1 MRFYSVMF
9 ASATVPSSL
18 PSLAIGR
25 EPAAS
30 FAAGVTLAPSGRYVA
45 RSIEIL
51 IFAMLLALI
60 APARA
65 ETYPV
70 LLKFPVISGTDQVG
84 KVLTSTTGTWTGAT
98 SFAYQWSGNHVP
110 IKGATAATYT
120 PVSSDAGHTLT
131 STVVATGSPGALS
144 SATSAAT
151 VPITGGGQTTAAA
164 AAYPVLLEFPVIT
177 GTAQVGKVLTSTT
190 GTWTGATS
198 FAYQWSGNKTPIAGA
213 TAATYTPVSS
223 DAGHTLTSTVVATG
237 SPGARSSATS
247 AATVPIVAASSG
259 SPPVTVSGSVP
270 FTALHTYYMS
280 PTGSDSNNGTSPST
294 PWATPY
300 HSVVCGDV
308 IIAAAG
314 SYSDLQSWGKV
325 SNCPSTS
332 GGIDG
337 TGGIYFATVLCGGS
351 YVGACYITTKTS
363 TSGNPDAF
371 DVHAD
376 NWAVEGWYAN
386 TSQHGNGFHA
396 DGSGGLVH
404 HIAFINDISANNNT
418 VGFGSDDG
426 GKTGAFGVDYFAVV
440 GSIAQN
446 SAGQTCN
453 SAIDG
458 VGISPFDTNA
468 GTHVYFYGD
477 FSYANHNVPC
487 LTISDTEDYMFDTWD
502 FHNVPNQG
510 VIANNI
516 GFDADRMC
524 IQTFEQ
530 NYSTPTPTI
539 KIYNNTCFQNNNNN
553 DDNLNGEINVAI
565 LPSVHLTYIES
576 VTNNLAYQPL
586 ALATGGGR
594 VAAFAMYN
602 PAGSTFVNNGNFYRA
617 NNSSCKFTFC
627 NSTFDAETQGASTTL
642 GTNTYTNPAFT
653 NTADLL
659 ANRTGVPNCNAF
671 TNTTQCMGWNANTS
685 TLTTPSI
692 IGDLVPTASGTAGKG
707 YQLPSTTCAANADY
721 PTWLKGIVYLQWNG
735 STLSENSGLVTRPC
749 NM

>member
-280 PTGSDSNNGTSPST
+280 PTGSDSNNGTSPPT

-300 HSVVCGDV
+300 HSVVLRRCHHRR
-308 IIAAAG
+308 
-314 SYSDLQSWGKV
+314 SRL
-325 SNCPSTS
+325 
-332 GGIDG
+332 
-337 TGGIYFATVLCGGS
+337 VLGPP
-351 YVGACYITTKTS
+351 K
-363 TSGNPDAF
+363 
-371 DVHAD
+371 
-376 NWAVEGWYAN
+376 
-386 TSQHGNGFHA
+386 
-396 DGSGGLVH
+396 L
-404 HIAFINDISANNNT
+404 
-418 VGFGSDDG
+418 
-426 GKTGAFGVDYFAVV
+426 
-440 GSIAQN
+440 
-446 SAGQTCN
+446 
-453 SAIDG
+453 
-458 VGISPFDTNA
+458 
-468 GTHVYFYGD
+468 
-477 FSYANHNVPC
+477 
-487 LTISDTEDYMFDTWD
+487 
-502 FHNVPNQG
+502 
-510 VIANNI
+510 
-516 GFDADRMC
+516 
-524 IQTFEQ
+524 
-530 NYSTPTPTI
+530 
-539 KIYNNTCFQNNNNN
+539 
-553 DDNLNGEINVAI
+553 
-565 LPSVHLTYIES
+565 
-576 VTNNLAYQPL
+576 
-586 ALATGGGR
+586 
-594 VAAFAMYN
+594 
-602 PAGSTFVNNGNFYRA
+602 
-617 NNSSCKFTFC
+617 
-627 NSTFDAETQGASTTL
+627 
-642 GTNTYTNPAFT
+642 
-653 NTADLL
+653 
-659 ANRTGVPNCNAF
+659 
-671 TNTTQCMGWNANTS
+671 
-685 TLTTPSI
+685 
-692 IGDLVPTASGTAGKG
+692 GKG
-707 YQLPSTTCAANADY
+707 
-721 PTWLKGIVYLQWNG
+721 
-735 STLSENSGLVTRPC
+735 
-749 NM
+749 